1 MQSRCGGSSPKQ
13 VKNEHDYREHQQDM
27 NEPGGN
33 MKRQKPQQPHDN
45 ENRGNYSKHLSL
57 LLRLFND
64 AAPSLRHQH
73 RRQDSSAVQAHYQVS
88 AVGRLNLVGTM
99 YSASRLKS
107 GTGFSLCGFG
117 GSTKCA
123 V

>member
-1 MQSRCGGSSPKQ
+1 

-27 NEPGGN
+27 NGPSGN
-33 MKRQKPQQPHDN
+33 MKRQKPKQPHDN
-45 ENRGNYSKHLSL
+45 ENRGNDSKHLSL

-64 AAPSLRHQH
+64 AAPPLHAQH

-88 AVGRLNLVGTM
+88 SVGGLNLAGTM
-99 YSASRLKS
+99 KS
-107 GTGFSLCGFG
+107 GTGFSLCGFVDQ
-117 GSTKCA
+117 TKCT